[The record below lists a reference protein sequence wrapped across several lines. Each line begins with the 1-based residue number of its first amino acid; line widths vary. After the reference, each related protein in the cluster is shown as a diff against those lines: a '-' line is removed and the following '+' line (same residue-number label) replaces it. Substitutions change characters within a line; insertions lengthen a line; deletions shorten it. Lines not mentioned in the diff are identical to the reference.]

1 MKKKIL
7 LWVLL
12 LSWMGVIF
20 LFSAQNADTSSSL
33 SSGFL
38 HRFVLIFLPEQAA
51 RNEELV
57 HTLEFLIRKGAHMTE
72 YAILAIL
79 ASAQLRQYFP
89 PYLSENIPK
98 KQEWKPKSFRHH
110 PFFQFLLTLCFI
122 FLYACTDEFHQ
133 RFVNGRSG
141 QFTDVCID
149 TLGGFLGCLL
159 FLLCSRLLRR
169 RSKI

>member
-7 LWVLL
+7 LWILL
-12 LSWMGVIF
+12 LGWMGVIF
-20 LFSAQNADTSSSL
+20 LFSAQDADASSSL

-51 RNEELV
+51 GNEELV
-57 HTLEFLIRKGAHMTE
+57 HTLEFFIRKGAHMTE

-79 ASAQLRQYFP
+79 AFAQLRQYFP
-89 PYLSENIPK
+89 ANVSQ
-98 KQEWKPKSFRHH
+98 KQEWKPKSFCNH
-110 PFFQFLLTLCFI
+110 PLFQFLLTLCFI

-133 RFVNGRSG
+133 RFVSGRSG

-149 TLGGFLGCLL
+149 TLGGLCGCLI
-159 FLLCSRLLRR
+159 FLLRSRLLRR
-169 RSKI
+169 RAKN

>member
-7 LWVLL
+7 LWILL
-12 LSWMGVIF
+12 LGWMGVIF
-20 LFSAQNADTSSSL
+20 LFSAQNAEASSSL

-38 HRFVLIFLPEQAA
+38 HRFILIFLPKQAA
-51 RNEELV
+51 KNEELM
-57 HTLEFLIRKGAHMTE
+57 HTLGFLTRKAAHMTE

-89 PYLSENIPK
+89 ISVHK
-98 KQEWKPKSFRHH
+98 KQEWQPKSCRHH

-133 RFVNGRSG
+133 RFVSGRSG

>member
-7 LWVLL
+7 LWILL
-12 LSWMGVIF
+12 LGWMGVIF

-51 RNEELV
+51 ENKELV
-57 HTLEFLIRKGAHMTE
+57 HTLEFLIRKAAHMTE

-79 ASAQLRQYFP
+79 SSAQLRQYFP
-89 PYLSENIPK
+89 AYVSK
-98 KQEWKPKSFRHH
+98 KQEWQPKSFRHH
-110 PFFQFLLTLCFI
+110 PFFQFLLILCFI

-133 RFVNGRSG
+133 RFVSGRSG

-149 TLGGFLGCLL
+149 TLGGLCGCLL

-169 RSKI
+169 RAKN

>member
-1 MKKKIL
+1 MKKKTLLWIL
-7 LWVLL
+7 LLG
-12 LSWMGVIF
+12 WMGIIF

-38 HRFVLIFLPEQAA
+38 HRFVLIFLPEQATM
-51 RNEELV
+51 NEKLV

-79 ASAQLRQYFP
+79 AFAQLRQYFP
-89 PYLSENIPK
+89 AYVGK
-98 KQEWKPKSFRHH
+98 KQEWQPKSFRYHSH
-110 PFFQFLLTLCFI
+110 FQSLLTLCFI

-133 RFVNGRSG
+133 RFIDGRSG

-149 TLGGFLGCLL
+149 TLGGFFGCLL
-159 FLLCSRLLRR
+159 FLLCCRLHRKA
-169 RSKI
+169 KI